1 MRKLKLWIPVLHRCI
16 PKLVSYVWY
25 YLVLQCL
32 RQTEAISNRT
42 SLLSQAAIA
51 SHLLQ
56 WPSQK
61 QKASGTYFSFSTLQ
75 KLSCGTM
82 QICPFW
88 RVGTGDCN
96 SYICCSASILKNL
109 KNFLFHW
116 ILYIKYKKMYIIYI
130 IVHYIY
136 KYICK
141 SSNMIYS
148 CQILLKVN
156 LSRIFTLCSFDHH
169 LRLEMY
175 ILLSKKKNP

>member
-1 MRKLKLWIPVLHRCI
+1 MWKLKLWILVLHRCI

-32 RQTEAISNRT
+32 GKTEAISNRA

-82 QICPFW
+82 QIYPFW
-88 RVGTGDCN
+88 RVETGDCN

-116 ILYIKYKKMYIIYI
+116 ILYIKYK
-130 IVHYIY
+130 IY
-136 KYICK
+136 KNVYNTYYSTLYIKIYMQIFQHNLCLSDFTQSK
-141 SSNMIYS
+141 S
-148 CQILLKVN
+148 L
-156 LSRIFTLCSFDHH
+156 
-169 LRLEMY
+169 
-175 ILLSKKKNP
+175 